1 LRGLWPSR
9 NDKIA
14 LFVCGTVA
22 APFWRIPVRIVCL
35 DLEGVLV
42 PEIWIEFSER
52 TKIPELRR
60 TTRDEPDYDVLM
72 KYRLDILRQ
81 HKLGLPDIQK
91 VIAEMGPMAGAREFV
106 DGLREDYQ
114 VIILSDTFYEFAH
127 PLMRQLGWPTLF
139 CHSLEADAEGMLV
152 NYHLRMP
159 NQKQEAVKR
168 FKELNFKTVAA
179 GDSYNDT
186 AMLGEAHGGIL
197 FHPPENVIREFPQY
211 PVTKS
216 YAELRSEI
224 DKAFA
229 KAG

>member
-1 LRGLWPSR
+1 MPG
-9 NDKIA
+9 
-14 LFVCGTVA
+14 
-22 APFWRIPVRIVCL
+22 RIPVRIVCL

-60 TTRDEPDYDVLM
+60 TTRDEPDYDKLM

-81 HKLGLPDIQK
+81 HQLGLPDIQK

-197 FHPPENVIREFPQY
+197 FHPPENVIREFPQF

-216 YAELRSEI
+216 YAELRTEI

>member
-1 LRGLWPSR
+1 
-9 NDKIA
+9 
-14 LFVCGTVA
+14 VQ
-22 APFWRIPVRIVCL
+22 IVCL

-42 PEIWIEFSER
+42 PEIWIEFAER
-52 TKIPELRR
+52 TGIPELKR
-60 TTRDEPDYDVLM
+60 TTRDEPDYDKLM
-72 KYRLDILRQ
+72 TYRLNILRE

-91 VIAEMGPMAGAREFV
+91 VIGEMGPMQGARAFL
-106 DGLREDYQ
+106 DQLREDYQ
-114 VIILSDTFYEFAH
+114 VVILSDTFYEFAH

-139 CHSLEADAEGMLV
+139 CHSLEADASGMLV
-152 NYHLRMP
+152 AYHLRMP

-168 FKELNFKTVAA
+168 LKELKFTTVAA

-211 PVTKS
+211 PVVLN
-216 YAELRSEI
+216 YDDLRAEI

-229 KAG
+229 RAA